1 MDTEAENN
9 YDKLYINVSFSK
21 SHSKYL
27 FFACISSFFVVAVLD
42 ILKAVV
48 LTIGSSEVW
57 K

>member
-21 SHSKYL
+21 SHSKYP
-27 FFACISSFFVVAVLD
+27 FFACISSFFVAVLD